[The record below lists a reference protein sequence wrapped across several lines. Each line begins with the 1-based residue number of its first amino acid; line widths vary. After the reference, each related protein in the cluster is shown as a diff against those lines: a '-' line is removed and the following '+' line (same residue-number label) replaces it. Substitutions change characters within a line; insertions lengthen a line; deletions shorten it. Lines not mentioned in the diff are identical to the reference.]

1 MKCGRI
7 FVSFKNFSI
16 PSGMAAMIY
25 KKGLCYMEGI
35 MMSLYRLI
43 PVVVVDCLMHFLIVI
58 SYK

>member
-1 MKCGRI
+1 
-7 FVSFKNFSI
+7 
-16 PSGMAAMIY
+16 MAAMIY